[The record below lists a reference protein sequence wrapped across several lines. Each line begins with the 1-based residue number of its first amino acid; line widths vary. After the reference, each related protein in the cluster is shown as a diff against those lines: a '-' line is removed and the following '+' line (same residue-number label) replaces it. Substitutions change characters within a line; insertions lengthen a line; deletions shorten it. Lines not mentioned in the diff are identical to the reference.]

1 MTDGRKCSYH
11 GSNEFP
17 PYWEE
22 LVKAFKEV
30 SYKKGGKS
38 AAGNSNSAETKTCN
52 GSSGFPGSIVTME
65 DTLEEY
71 EALYGDIFQL
81 PDPEKA
87 IRKLMAEGFFA
98 RYPEMISKLLLKDPK
113 TMKKT

>member
-1 MTDGRKCSYH
+1 
-11 GSNEFP
+11 
-17 PYWEE
+17 
-22 LVKAFKEV
+22 
-30 SYKKGGKS
+30 
-38 AAGNSNSAETKTCN
+38 
-52 GSSGFPGSIVTME
+52 ME

-98 RYPEMISKLLLKDPK
+98 RYPEMISKLLQKDPK
-113 TMKKT
+113 SLKKT